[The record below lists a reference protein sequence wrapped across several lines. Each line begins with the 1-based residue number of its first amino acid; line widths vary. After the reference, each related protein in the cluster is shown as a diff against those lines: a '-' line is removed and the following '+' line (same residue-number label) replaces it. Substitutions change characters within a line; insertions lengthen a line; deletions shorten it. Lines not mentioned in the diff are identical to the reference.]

1 MDSSSTDCSRIPPR
15 VKEREREL
23 QHRHA
28 LPTERQI
35 HSIQHVPSTLKTGEI
50 NSDLQCKLEVLERR
64 TWGGESAGAMLS
76 TRDDVASPTHLRWQ
90 AERVALTAEAQ
101 AELAALHTERLQV
114 AAGHVAAAAVDTVT
128 QAVAS
133 DAAHAIS
140 WAGRRWSA
148 GALSADSVAV
158 ATLQVE
164 LSLVERDASQ
174 AAGAVVRAASFVAEL
189 VARED
194 EPATL
199 LAAAVCQ

>member
-1 MDSSSTDCSRIPPR
+1 
-15 VKEREREL
+15 
-23 QHRHA
+23 
-28 LPTERQI
+28 
-35 HSIQHVPSTLKTGEI
+35 
-50 NSDLQCKLEVLERR
+50 
-64 TWGGESAGAMLS
+64 MLS
-76 TRDDVASPTHLRWQ
+76 ARDDVASPTHLRWQ

-128 QAVAS
+128 EAVAS

-148 GALSADSVAV
+148 GALTAGAAAESVAV

-164 LSLVERDASQ
+164 LRLVERDASQ

-199 LAAAVCQ
+199 LAAAVCQQVS

>member
-1 MDSSSTDCSRIPPR
+1 
-15 VKEREREL
+15 
-23 QHRHA
+23 
-28 LPTERQI
+28 
-35 HSIQHVPSTLKTGEI
+35 
-50 NSDLQCKLEVLERR
+50 
-64 TWGGESAGAMLS
+64 MLS

-101 AELAALHTERLQV
+101 AELAAVHTERLQV
-114 AAGHVAAAAVDTVT
+114 AAVDTVMESVT
-128 QAVAS
+128 S
-133 DAAHAIS
+133 DAALAIS

-148 GALSADSVAV
+148 GALTAGAAADSVAV

-164 LSLVERDASQ
+164 LELVEQDAAQ

-199 LAAAVCQ
+199 LAAAVCQYVSKPVSQ